1 MQSPLKV
8 LNNYPFHD
16 GTLNGALQSRCS
28 VKSDAPFLIQ
38 AGQSVSW
45 TQFAL
50 RAERLAHAFVARGI
64 RHGMRVAIIA
74 RNDSAHVLTL
84 FALARLGAIMV
95 PSNPDFGARELGYV
109 LRHADVQGVVAEQ
122 AVLGTVRPILQA
134 FETVPWLLVTDA
146 APSDP
151 ESFEDAINAAPHNSL
166 DVRARA
172 SDTCI
177 IIYTSG
183 TTGFPKGV
191 MHSQRNLVTAG
202 EANVARLHLQPEDR
216 ILIILPFFHVNAI
229 FYSLGGTL
237 AAGACMILVPRFS
250 ASTFWQ
256 IAADNGATVVNV
268 IDAIGTILCARDRSE
283 YRPDH
288 SLRIA
293 YGVRRAAAPTFRKD
307 FGIQHLYSG
316 FGMSEIPGV
325 TCNPFAGADKPGSMG
340 MIGVHPDPARDWA
353 QCRVVDDAG
362 QDVAA
367 DVPGELWVRHPIVMQ
382 GYFRDPDQ
390 TSASFEDEWFK
401 TGDIVRRDADGFFFH
416 LSRKKDLIRRRGEN
430 ISAVELETVIGE
442 FSGVYECA
450 AIAVPSELGED
461 DILLAVVLVPDSAAT
476 EAEIAQWCRDRLAAI
491 KVPRYVVLLAELP
504 HTPTHKIAKAA
515 LRADAQLV
523 NKAVDFQRRERD

>member
-1 MQSPLKV
+1 MQSPFDV
-8 LNNYPFHD
+8 LNNYPQHD
-16 GTLNGALQSRCS
+16 GTLHGVFQSRCA
-28 VKSDAPFLIQ
+28 VKGDAPFLVQ
-38 AGQSVSW
+38 GQTTLGW
-45 TQFAL
+45 TQFAQ
-50 RAERLAHAFVARGI
+50 RTERLAQAFAARGI
-64 RHGMRVAIIA
+64 THGSRVAIIA
-74 RNDSAHVLTL
+74 RNDAAHVLTL

-95 PSNPDFGARELGYV
+95 PSNPDFGDRELRYV
-109 LRHADVQGVVAEQ
+109 LKHADVQGVIAEQ
-122 AVLGTVRPILQA
+122 GVLDTVRPIMQA
-134 FETVPWLLVTDA
+134 LDVVPWLLVTDA
-146 APSDP
+146 EPSDR
-151 ESFEDAINAAPHNSL
+151 ESFQGAIDAASHHPLAS
-166 DVRARA
+166 RGQA

-237 AAGACMILVPRFS
+237 AAGACMILVKRFS

-256 IAADNGATVVNV
+256 DAADQGATVVNV

-283 YRPDH
+283 YRSDH
-288 SLRIA
+288 RLRIA

-307 FGIQHLYSG
+307 FRINQLYSG

-325 TCNPFAGADKPGSMG
+325 TCNPYAGADKPGSMG
-340 MIGVHPDPARDWA
+340 KIGVHPDPARPWA
-353 QCRVVDDAG
+353 QCRVVDDNG
-362 QDVAA
+362 LDVDD

-382 GYFRDPDQ
+382 GYFRDPEQ
-390 TSASFEDEWFK
+390 TASSFEGDWFK
-401 TGDIVRRDADGFFFH
+401 TGDIVRRDMDGFFFH

-430 ISAVELETVIGE
+430 ISAVELETVICE
-442 FSGVYECA
+442 HPGVVECA

-461 DILLAVVLVPDSAAT
+461 DILVAVVAKPGEAVT
-476 EAEIAQWCRDRLAAI
+476 EAAIAQWCRERLAAI
-491 KVPRYVVLLAELP
+491 KVPRYVALLEELP

-515 LRADAQLV
+515 LRANPEVL
-523 NKAVDFQRRERD
+523 NKAVDFQRG